1 MVGRASDVLTDDGRE
16 SRRRDFKVW
25 VAGAVV
31 AASAAAAGIA
41 AAQLA
46 VLLGPTVQPAAD
58 DEPGAA
64 PAQVAPR

>member
-1 MVGRASDVLTDDGRE
+1 VPIAGPHGVCGVLAVELRAGDH
-16 SRRRDFKVW
+16 
-25 VAGAVV
+25 AGV

-46 VLLGPTVQPAAD
+46 VLVGPAAQPAAD

-64 PAQVAPR
+64 PAQIAPR